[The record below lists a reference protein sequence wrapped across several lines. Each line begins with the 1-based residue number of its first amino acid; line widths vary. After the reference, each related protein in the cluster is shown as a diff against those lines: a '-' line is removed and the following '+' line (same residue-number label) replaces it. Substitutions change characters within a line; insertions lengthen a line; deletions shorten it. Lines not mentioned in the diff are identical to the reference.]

1 MKQLAGSSQI
11 RHVIWAQ
18 FGATLAI
25 ALGLATIHELYA
37 WSGLLGGLISTSANG
52 LTALKAFVP
61 YRAQDT
67 AEVLGRMLGAEV
79 QKLLLTG
86 VLFALVV
93 LAVHP
98 LSVGTLL
105 GVYLFMQVAVPIL
118 VLLTENRLKTRY

>member
-1 MKQLAGSSQI
+1 MQLTGSNQI

-18 FGATLAI
+18 YGATVAI
-25 ALGLATIHELYA
+25 GLGLATVDLMFA
-37 WSGLLGGLISTSANG
+37 WSGLLGGLVSASVNS
-52 LTALKAFVP
+52 LMALKLFVP
-61 YRAQDT
+61 YRAQNT

-86 VLFALVV
+86 VLFALVI

-105 GVYLFMQVAVPIL
+105 GTYLFIQAVVPIL
-118 VLLTENRLKTRY
+118 VLLTEDRLKTRY